1 MKFTFV
7 TSFYNT
13 EKYIQDLYDS
23 LLSQTY
29 TNWEWIVT
37 DDFSDDN
44 TKEKLLDICSKDRK
58 VKYVEQ
64 SKKKEMFYNPHWFC
78 KDSEI
83 IVELGSDDI
92 LSPKALEVYLYY
104 FNKFPDVVM
113 ISCRAN
119 SILDNGG
126 WNNFEVRDFKK
137 CKNLLCGNILYLKAW
152 RNVIKDVD
160 YNPGDW
166 MEFYYNDLV
175 FNTHLEEHGK
185 VLILPRALYKY
196 RYTPKSISRKL
207 YTMEN
212 LEKLMIENKNIVS
225 MVEERRTDEI
235 ESIHP
240 YFNEIIDL
248 SLPFMDM
255 SFSMLDTQERV
266 GYFTTS
272 INENKFRL
280 IKELLFDQDVYLNKF
295 NQEYEW
301 GFYYI
306 KTMTDVVL
314 LKSTIHKLFENNPTC
329 KVRVLIDQNDDTLM
343 YDKISEEVKSFLVQ
357 KYYYYLN
364 CYNFCLLSVVLPS

>member
-1 MKFTFV
+1 
-7 TSFYNT
+7 
-13 EKYIQDLYDS
+13 
-23 LLSQTY
+23 
-29 TNWEWIVT
+29 
-37 DDFSDDN
+37 
-44 TKEKLLDICSKDRK
+44 
-58 VKYVEQ
+58 
-64 SKKKEMFYNPHWFC
+64 
-78 KDSEI
+78 
-83 IVELGSDDI
+83 
-92 LSPKALEVYLYY
+92 
-104 FNKFPDVVM
+104 
-113 ISCRAN
+113 
-119 SILDNGG
+119 
-126 WNNFEVRDFKK
+126 
-137 CKNLLCGNILYLKAW
+137 LYLKAW

-240 YFNEIIDL
+240 YFNEIVDL

-329 KVRVLIDQNDDTLM
+329 KVRVLIDQHDDTLI

>member
-44 TKEKLLDICSKDRK
+44 TKEKLFDICSKDRK

-92 LSPKALEVYLYY
+92 LSPTALEVYLYY

-329 KVRVLIDQNDDTLM
+329 KVRVLIDQNDDTSM
-343 YDKISEEVKSFLVQ
+343 YDKISEEVKSFLVK

-364 CYNFCLLSVVLPS
+364 CYNFCILSVVLPS

>member
-152 RNVIKDVD
+152 RNIIKDVD

-240 YFNEIIDL
+240 YFNEIVDL

-255 SFSMLDTQERV
+255 SFSMLETQERV

-280 IKELLFDQDVYLNKF
+280 IKELQLDPDVYLNKF

-329 KVRVLIDQNDDTLM
+329 KVRVLIDQHDNTLI